1 MAKDI
6 FGENRRSRRSW
17 MPVFIIAALAVFV
30 IIGIAVFYAGAPP
43 DINVHLS
50 MPAIGKRTPV
60 TIDVAEPKRGLT
72 MVRVE
77 LIQDGSSAVLDEKK
91 YNPSTQIP
99 FFGSKTEKDTLS
111 VVAGLETL
119 PQLKGGQAIIRI
131 TAGRAGTWMRSPS
144 DVVEE
149 LTLPV
154 RLTPPSLQVISTQVS
169 VTQGGSEV
177 VTYRVG
183 ESAVVDGVRAGG
195 RWFPGY
201 PLPGGGP
208 DDRFALFAVPYDMST
223 LDVRI
228 VAEDSA
234 GNTAEAGFISNF
246 TRRRLRTDT
255 IQVSDT
261 FLNKVVPPILSQ
273 TPEIREQGTLLES
286 YIVINRE
293 LREINAETIQALAKN
308 SQKSFLWNRPFLIMP
323 NSKAMAGFAER
334 RTYIYQGREIDQQD
348 HLGIDLARIRQAPIP
363 AANDGV
369 VVLARF
375 FGIYG
380 NAVVIDHGYGLMTIY
395 GHLSSIAVTE
405 GQNVARGETIG
416 RTGETGLAGGD
427 HLHYCTLLAGLPV
440 DPIEWSDG
448 NWIKNRIAGKL
459 TFKFEP

>member
-1 MAKDI
+1 MAKDL
-6 FGENRRSRRSW
+6 FGEKHRSL
-17 MPVFIIAALAVFV
+17 MPVFIIAALIVLSIV
-30 IIGIAVFYAGAPP
+30 GIAIFYAGAPP
-43 DINVHLS
+43 DINIQIS

-60 TIDVAEPKRGLT
+60 TIDLAEPKRGLT
-72 MVRVE
+72 LVRVE
-77 LIQDGSSAVLDEKK
+77 LIQDGNSAVLDEKNYK
-91 YNPSTQIP
+91 PSTQIP
-99 FFGSKTEKDTLS
+99 FLGSKTEKDTLA

-119 PQLKGGQAIIRI
+119 PELKGGQAIIRV
-131 TAGRAGTWMRSPS
+131 TAGRAGTWLRSPS
-144 DVVEE
+144 DVVQD
-149 LTLPV
+149 LTMPV
-154 RLTPPSLQVISTQVS
+154 RLTPPSLQVTSTQIY
-169 VTQGGSEV
+169 VTQGGSEA

-183 ESAVVDGVRAGG
+183 ESAVLDGVRAGD

-208 DDRFALFAVPYDMST
+208 NDRFALFAVPYDMST
-223 LDVRI
+223 LDVRL

-246 TRRRLRTDT
+246 TRLRLRTDT

-273 TPEIREQGTLLES
+273 TPEIREQGTLLDS
-286 YIVINRE
+286 YIMINRE
-293 LREINAETIQALAKN
+293 LRESNAETIQALAEN
-308 SQKSFLWNRPFLIMP
+308 SQKSFLWHRPFLMMP
-323 NSKAMAGFAER
+323 NSKATAGFAER
-334 RTYIYQGREIDQQD
+334 RTYIYQGREIDLQD
-348 HLGIDLARIRQAPIP
+348 HLGIDLAQVRQAPIP

-375 FGIYG
+375 LGIYG
-380 NAVVIDHGYGLMTIY
+380 NAVVVDHGYGLMTIY
-395 GHLSSIAVTE
+395 GHLSSIGVTE
-405 GQNVARGETIG
+405 GQNVERGDTIG